1 MTSESAPG
9 GAPDR
14 RALGWIVLLG
24 VFVAALTLRTPVI
37 APSAVMGEITR
48 DFGLDSGTAGLIT
61 TAPVLMFALMT
72 SVAALL
78 IRRRGPDLAV
88 LLTLVGVIIGS
99 LIRLLPGFGSLL
111 AGMIVIGAS
120 ITIGNV
126 VMPVIIRREVAPGRV
141 ATATAAYTATMN
153 IGSLAASIGTAPL
166 ATLLGWHGALFAWSA
181 IAVVGVVVWSVHLA
195 RRPRTA
201 SAAGGLSSRG
211 ADDAPDAEGTARDG
225 VAVITGPSPVVSRDA
240 KAGAWRPVTILLLLA
255 FGAQSGAYFA
265 LTTWL
270 PTIAADEL
278 GVSAT
283 DAGVLASL
291 FQGVAIAGAFLVP
304 LLLRWR
310 GPLITAAV
318 IGSGWMT
325 VMLGMA
331 LAPRVI
337 VLWLIVG
344 GVAQAGG
351 FVTIFS
357 FLVAAARSD
366 REAATMSA
374 IVQGGGYVLSTLGA
388 PMIGAVHDATGEWT
402 VPLLVLFGVTVV
414 FTTSL
419 LTVAR
424 LRR

>member
-1 MTSESAPG
+1 M
-9 GAPDR
+9 
-14 RALGWIVLLG
+14 LLG
-24 VFVAALTLRTPVI
+24 VFVAALTLRTPII
-37 APSAVMGEITR
+37 APSAVMGEISD
-48 DFGLDSGTAGLIT
+48 DFDLDSGTAGLIT

-72 SVAALL
+72 PVAAIL

-88 LLTLVGVIIGS
+88 LLTLVGVVVGS
-99 LIRLLPGFGSLL
+99 AIRLLPGFGSLPV
-111 AGMIVIGAS
+111 GMIVIGAS

-126 VMPVIIRREVAPGRV
+126 VMPVIIRREVPANRV

-153 IGSLAASIGTAPL
+153 IGSLAASIGTVPL
-166 ATLLGWHGALFAWSA
+166 AAVFGWHGALFAWTV
-181 IAVVGVVVWSVHLA
+181 IAVIGVVVWSIHLS
-195 RRPRTA
+195 RRPPV
-201 SAAGGLSSRG
+201 AGGVPGDTSRDG
-211 ADDAPDAEGTARDG
+211 DDAPPEDGAARDR
-225 VAVITGPSPVVSRDA
+225 VAVITGPSPVITRDA
-240 KAGAWRPVTILLLLA
+240 RAGAWRPVTILLLLA

-283 DAGVLASL
+283 DAGALASL

-310 GPLITAAV
+310 GPLVTAAV

-331 LAPRVI
+331 LAPHLI
-337 VLWLIVG
+337 VVWLIVG

-374 IVQGGGYVLSTLGA
+374 IVQGGGYILSTVGA
-388 PMIGAVHDATGEWT
+388 PMIGRVHDATDEWT
-402 VPLLVLFGVTVV
+402 VPLLVLFAVTVV

-419 LTVAR
+419 LIVAR